1 MSTVFPDDPL
11 SPSSGLSYPED
22 DGQWLSAYLFYH
34 GATYDAHSDRVI
46 LDVAEPVQRR
56 ALSEGWADRV
66 FFIRYSEHG
75 PHVRLRFHGDPEV
88 LVETVAPALE
98 QATREALP
106 KSLWGRPRNGGE
118 AASGKTNDPEQNND
132 AEAAEDAQ
140 TDLPIRYVPYE
151 RETNR
156 YGGPEAVRL
165 AERFFHHS
173 SLASFDFIRES
184 DGKGHSARL
193 GKALLAMVVKV
204 YVFVD
209 GDRTDGARFMN
220 QYRTGYLNA
229 ISGGQDKW
237 KSNYREAFDA
247 GFDRQA
253 ETLKTYVD
261 AVWHRMDAGESL
273 SETLD
278 PYHRDMVAVRDA
290 FRDLFE
296 QSLLEKNGTVL
307 ADNWL
312 NAVRRI
318 VPSYVHMTNN
328 RLGVPIPEESYLAHC
343 IGHALDPDQMD
354 LPTAAQ
360 HSESAE

>member
-1 MSTVFPDDPL
+1 MSTAFPDDPL
-11 SPSSGLSYPED
+11 SPSSGLSYPDD
-22 DGQWLSAYLFYH
+22 DGEWLSAYVFYD
-34 GATYDAHSDRVI
+34 GDTYDAHSDRVI

-75 PHVRLRFHGDPEV
+75 PHVRLRFHGDPET

-98 QATREALP
+98 ETTREALP
-106 KSLWGRPRNGGE
+106 TSLWGRPRNE
-118 AASGKTNDPEQNND
+118 AESEKAGHSEEKND
-132 AEAAEDAQ
+132 AEEAHA
-140 TDLPIRYVPYE
+140 DLPIRYVPYQ
-151 RETNR
+151 RETDR

-193 GKALLAMVVKV
+193 GKGLLAMVVKV

-237 KSNYREAFDA
+237 KSNYRKAFDA

-261 AVWHRMDAGESL
+261 AVWSRMDAGESL
-273 SETLD
+273 SDTLD
-278 PYHRDMVAVRDA
+278 PFHRDMLTVRDA

-296 QSLLEKNGTVL
+296 QGVIEKNGSVL
-307 ADNWL
+307 DDNWL

-343 IGHALDPDQMD
+343 VGHALDPDQMD